1 MKTCPSNPTA
11 RSHSGENAVS
21 ITKRTPFA
29 IQLAICVLA
38 ILVTTQPARAAT
50 SGLPWEAPLL
60 AIATSIAGPVAQSIL
75 IIAIVLLGFALAF
88 SEGPILRRALGVVL
102 GVTIAATAASFALN
116 FLGFTTGATF

>member
-1 MKTCPSNPTA
+1 MSTMN
-11 RSHSGENAVS
+11 
-21 ITKRTPFA
+21 RTR
-29 IQLAICVLA
+29 ISTQLALGILAVLCS
-38 ILVTTQPARAAT
+38 TQPASAAT

-116 FLGFTTGATF
+116 FLGFTSGATF